1 MPDATNPG
9 TWNVVVLRF
18 VALDITERSCG
29 SSRHVPVMP
38 VGSLVSWRQSSLR
51 GRVLK
56 YYLYKA
62 TKAVEFYRPIMYL
75 FFLAQGLN
83 FTQIATLEVI
93 YNLTTLFGEIPTG
106 YVGDQIGRRR
116 SLLVGTVLIAV
127 TLLGIGLAESFRALA
142 VLYVC
147 WSAGYNFRSG
157 SEDAWLYDTLTDDL
171 SEDEFAHVRGR
182 GESASLAVGAGAAVV
197 GGYLGS
203 IDLSYPWF
211 VAAAV
216 TGVGALVL
224 VTLDE
229 PETYRESDSDDL
241 SFRRTV
247 GIVRDALAQRNLR
260 AFVVYY
266 YVLYAAVTYLV
277 FVFLQ
282 PVFRTVVVDFGVPSG
297 QVESLL
303 GWFYAAYSLVGAVLS
318 YYTGAIE
325 EAVGIRT
332 WFLVLPF
339 LVGAA
344 LVGMYFVP
352 LLALPTFLLA
362 RGLSDVTRSFAGQF
376 VNERVDTLGR
386 ATVLS
391 AMAMVSGL
399 AVVPFQF
406 GSGVVSDAVSPLF
419 ALAAGGLA
427 LVVGSA
433 AVRWWEDPM
442 GARDPAQS

>member
-1 MPDATNPG
+1 MG
-9 TWNVVVLRF
+9 RL
-18 VALDITERSCG
+18 S
-29 SSRHVPVMP
+29 
-38 VGSLVSWRQSSLR
+38 GSLWKESAR
-51 GRVLK
+51 GSIIK
-56 YYLYKA
+56 YYLYKS

-83 FTQIATLEVI
+83 FTQIAILEAI
-93 YNLTTLFGEIPTG
+93 YNLTTLVGEIPTG
-106 YVGDQIGRRR
+106 YIGDRVGRRN
-116 SLLVGTVLIAV
+116 SLLIGTVLIAV
-127 TLLGIGLAESFRALA
+127 TLLGIGLSESFFALA
-142 VLYVC
+142 ALYVC

-182 GESASLAVGAGAAVV
+182 GESAALAVGAGAAIV

-216 TGVGALVL
+216 TGFGAVVL
-224 VTLDE
+224 LTLDE
-229 PETYRESDSDDL
+229 PETYKKTDTDEL

-247 GIVRDALAQRNLR
+247 GIVKEALSERNLR
-260 AFVVYY
+260 AFILYY

-282 PVFRTVVVDFGVPSG
+282 PIFQTVVVDLGVSPE

-318 YYTGAIE
+318 YYTGAIKDFI
-325 EAVGIRT
+325 GIQT
-332 WFLVLPF
+332 WFIILPF
-339 LVGAA
+339 IVGAA

-352 LLALPTFLLA
+352 ILALPTFLVA
-362 RGLSDVTRSFAGQF
+362 RGLSDVTRSFAGQY
-376 VNERVDTLGR
+376 VNNQIETLGR

-399 AVVPFQF
+399 AVIPFQL
-406 GSGVVSDAVSPLF
+406 GSGVLSDYVSPLF
-419 ALAAGGLA
+419 ALAVGGVVLI
-427 LVVGSA
+427 VGSG
-433 AVRWWEDPM
+433 VILSWEP
-442 GARDPAQS
+442 PVTEQ

>member
-1 MPDATNPG
+1 MG
-9 TWNVVVLRF
+9 RL
-18 VALDITERSCG
+18 S
-29 SSRHVPVMP
+29 
-38 VGSLVSWRQSSLR
+38 GSLLKESAR
-51 GRVLK
+51 GSIIK
-56 YYLYKA
+56 YYLYKS

-83 FTQIATLEVI
+83 FTQIAILEAI
-93 YNLTTLFGEIPTG
+93 YNLTTLLGEIPTG
-106 YVGDQIGRRR
+106 YIGDRVGRRN
-116 SLLVGTVLIAV
+116 SLLIGTVTIAV
-127 TLLGIGLAESFRALA
+127 TLFGIGLSESFLALA

-182 GESASLAVGAGAAVV
+182 GESAALAVGAGAAIV

-216 TGVGALVL
+216 TGFGAVVL
-224 VTLDE
+224 LTLDE
-229 PETYRESDSDDL
+229 PETYKKTDTDDL

-247 GIVRDALAQRNLR
+247 GIVKQALSKRNLR
-260 AFVVYY
+260 AFILYY

-282 PVFRTVVVDFGVPSG
+282 PIFQTVVVDLGVSPE

-318 YYTGAIE
+318 YYTGAIKE
-325 EAVGIRT
+325 FIGIQT
-332 WFLVLPF
+332 WFVVLPF
-339 LVGAA
+339 IVGAA

-352 LLALPTFLLA
+352 LLALPTFLVA
-362 RGLSDVTRSFAGQF
+362 RGLSDVTRSFAGQY
-376 VNERVDTLGR
+376 VNNRIETLGR

-399 AVVPFQF
+399 AVIPFQL
-406 GSGVVSDAVSPLF
+406 GSGVLSDYVSPLF
-419 ALAAGGLA
+419 ALAVGG
-427 LVVGSA
+427 VVLIIGSG
-433 AVRWWEDPM
+433 VILSWETPVTE
-442 GARDPAQS
+442 Q

>member
-1 MPDATNPG
+1 MG
-9 TWNVVVLRF
+9 RL
-18 VALDITERSCG
+18 S
-29 SSRHVPVMP
+29 
-38 VGSLVSWRQSSLR
+38 GSLLKESAR
-51 GRVLK
+51 GSIIK
-56 YYLYKA
+56 YYLYKS

-83 FTQIATLEVI
+83 FTQIAILEAI
-93 YNLTTLFGEIPTG
+93 YNLTTLLGEIPTG
-106 YVGDQIGRRR
+106 YIGDRVGRRN
-116 SLLVGTVLIAV
+116 SLLIGTVTIAV
-127 TLLGIGLAESFRALA
+127 TLFGIGLSESFLALA

-182 GESASLAVGAGAAVV
+182 GESAALAVGAGAAIV

-216 TGVGALVL
+216 TGFGAVVL
-224 VTLDE
+224 LTLDE
-229 PETYRESDSDDL
+229 PETYKKTDTDDL

-247 GIVRDALAQRNLR
+247 GIVKQALSKRNLR
-260 AFVVYY
+260 AFILYY

-282 PVFRTVVVDFGVPSG
+282 PIFQTVVVDLGVSPE

-303 GWFYAAYSLVGAVLS
+303 GWFYAAYSFVGAVLS
-318 YYTGAIE
+318 YYTGAIKE
-325 EAVGIRT
+325 FIGIQT
-332 WFLVLPF
+332 WFVVLPF
-339 LVGAA
+339 IVGAA

-352 LLALPTFLLA
+352 LLALPTFLVA
-362 RGLSDVTRSFAGQF
+362 RGLSDVTRSFAGQY
-376 VNERVDTLGR
+376 VNNRIETLGR

-399 AVVPFQF
+399 AVIPFQL
-406 GSGVVSDAVSPLF
+406 GSGVLSDYVSPLF
-419 ALAAGGLA
+419 ALAVGGVVLI
-427 LVVGSA
+427 VGSG
-433 AVRWWEDPM
+433 VILSWELPVTE
-442 GARDPAQS
+442 P

>member
-1 MPDATNPG
+1 MG
-9 TWNVVVLRF
+9 RL
-18 VALDITERSCG
+18 S
-29 SSRHVPVMP
+29 
-38 VGSLVSWRQSSLR
+38 GSLLKEPAR
-51 GRVLK
+51 GSIIK
-56 YYLYKA
+56 YYLYKS

-83 FTQIATLEVI
+83 FTQIAILEAI
-93 YNLTTLFGEIPTG
+93 YNLTTLLGEIPTG
-106 YVGDQIGRRR
+106 YIGDRVGRRN
-116 SLLVGTVLIAV
+116 SLLIGTVTIAV
-127 TLLGIGLAESFRALA
+127 TLFGIGLSESFLALA

-182 GESASLAVGAGAAVV
+182 GESAALAVGAGAAIV
-197 GGYLGS
+197 GGSLGS

-216 TGVGALVL
+216 TGFGAVVL
-224 VTLDE
+224 LTLDE
-229 PETYRESDSDDL
+229 PETYKKTDTDDL

-247 GIVRDALAQRNLR
+247 GIVKQALSKRNLR
-260 AFVVYY
+260 AFILYY

-282 PVFRTVVVDFGVPSG
+282 PIFQTVVVDLGVSPE

-318 YYTGAIE
+318 YYTGAIKE
-325 EAVGIRT
+325 FIGIQT
-332 WFLVLPF
+332 WFVVLPF
-339 LVGAA
+339 IVGAA

-352 LLALPTFLLA
+352 LLALPTFLVA
-362 RGLSDVTRSFAGQF
+362 RGLSDVTRSFAGQY
-376 VNERVDTLGR
+376 VNNRIETLGR

-399 AVVPFQF
+399 AVIPFQL
-406 GSGVVSDAVSPLF
+406 GSGVLSDYVSPLF
-419 ALAAGGLA
+419 ALAVGG
-427 LVVGSA
+427 VVLIIGSG
-433 AVRWWEDPM
+433 VILSWELPVTE
-442 GARDPAQS
+442 P

>member
-1 MPDATNPG
+1 MNRLSVSF
-9 TWNVVVLRF
+9 W
-18 VALDITERSCG
+18 TEAARG
-29 SSRHVPVMP
+29 SII
-38 VGSLVSWRQSSLR
+38 
-51 GRVLK
+51 K

-83 FTQIATLEVI
+83 FTQIAILEAL
-93 YNLTTLFGEIPTG
+93 YNLTTLLGEIPTG
-106 YVGDQIGRRR
+106 YIGDRVGRRN
-116 SLLVGTVLIAV
+116 SLLIGTVLIAV
-127 TLLGIGLAESFRALA
+127 TLLGIGLSESFLALV

-182 GESASLAVGAGAAVV
+182 GESAALGVGAGAAIV

-216 TGVGALVL
+216 TGFGAVVL
-224 VTLDE
+224 LTLDE
-229 PETYRESDSDDL
+229 PETYKKTDTDAL

-247 GIVRDALAQRNLR
+247 GIVKEALSERNLR
-260 AFVVYY
+260 AFILYY

-282 PVFRTVVVDFGVPSG
+282 PIFQTVVVDLGVSPE

-303 GWFYAAYSLVGAVLS
+303 GWFYAGYSLFGAVLS
-318 YYTGAIE
+318 YYTGAIKDFI
-325 EAVGIRT
+325 GIQT
-332 WFLVLPF
+332 WFIVLPF
-339 LVGAA
+339 IVGAA

-352 LLALPTFLLA
+352 ILALPTFLVA
-362 RGLSDVTRSFAGQF
+362 RGLSDVTRSFAGQY
-376 VNERVDTLGR
+376 VNNRIETLGR

-399 AVVPFQF
+399 AVIPFQL
-406 GSGVVSDAVSPLF
+406 GSGVLSDYVSPLF
-419 ALAAGGLA
+419 ALAVGGVVLI
-427 LVVGSA
+427 VGSG
-433 AVRWWEDPM
+433 VILSWETPVTE
-442 GARDPAQS
+442 P